1 MFSLKNKKFIFE
13 LSAIPPLIWSS
24 VCKGTNV
31 LLEEQVLSIRVNPT
45 EKGDRNESIRVA
57 FPESI
62 PIQF

>member
-1 MFSLKNKKFIFE
+1 MFSLKNKNIIFE
-13 LSAIPPLIWSS
+13 LSAIPPLFWSS

-45 EKGDRNESIRVA
+45 GKGDSNESSRVA

-62 PIQF
+62 PVQF